1 MFNTKASSKD
11 TPPAG
16 TTIIGAGTTI
26 NGDIQSNGDIRV
38 DGILVGNLTA
48 GAKIIIGSEGVVEGN
63 LVAQQ
68 ADILGKITGTISV
81 KDILQ
86 LRGKCVLQG
95 DIYAAKLQ
103 VEPSATFNGNC
114 NMGANVVE

>member
-48 GAKIIIGSEGVVEGN
+48 GANNRFRRRSRRQSGCTAGG
-63 LVAQQ
+63 
-68 ADILGKITGTISV
+68 
-81 KDILQ
+81 
-86 LRGKCVLQG
+86 
-95 DIYAAKLQ
+95 
-103 VEPSATFNGNC
+103 
-114 NMGANVVE
+114 